1 METYLWGVEERDL
14 SGFAGICS
22 MTGSAVSTALRIT
35 GLEGSE
41 GLIGSTSTGIS
52 HASPL
57 YVVGRLTTSPGTC
70 VLPSLVVKVATL
82 PTPVFNIKRIVT
94 T

>member
-1 METYLWGVEERDL
+1 METYLWGVEERGL
-14 SGFAGICS
+14 GGMCS
-22 MTGSAVSTALRIT
+22 MMGSAVSTALRTT

-41 GLIGSTSTGIS
+41 GLIGSTSTGWS

-57 YVVGRLTTSPGTC
+57 YAGGRSTTSPGTWI
-70 VLPSLVVKVATL
+70 LPSEVVKVATL